1 MHRNTYINS
10 PRGLL
15 PTLQTAQRSD
25 LFFAGQISGVEGYTG
40 NIASGLLAGINASRL
55 LSGSDPLV
63 LPRETMLGALMHYIA
78 NAEAANF
85 QPMKANFGLLPELDY
100 RIRSKRD
107 KNFAFAKRALRSLDA
122 FILESQIV

>member
-1 MHRNTYINS
+1 
-10 PRGLL
+10 
-15 PTLQTAQRSD
+15 
-25 LFFAGQISGVEGYTG
+25 VEGYTG
-40 NIASGLLAGINASRL
+40 NVASGLLAGINASRL
-55 LSGSDPLV
+55 LSGSDPLI

-85 QPMKANFGLLPELDY
+85 QPMKANFGLLPDLEHH
-100 RIRSKRD
+100 IRSKRD